1 MSDQQGEGAQQYPRY
16 PGSGSGAEPGYPPP
30 PHSYPQQPGLGQQPG
45 SDQQAGY
52 GQQPG
57 YGQAGYGQQ
66 PQYGQQP
73 GYGQQQPGYG
83 NPPGYAQPP
92 YGGQQ
97 GYGTP
102 PPGYYGVQQSYGQ
115 QGGYGPG
122 GQATPFASWGVRVG
136 ASLIDALPGAVLSGI
151 GRATGTTA
159 IVLICS
165 LLSLG
170 WAVYNRW
177 YLAGTTGQ
185 SIGKKALKLRLVSA
199 STGQPIGPLM
209 AFVRDLAHL
218 VDAVICFVGYLFPLW
233 DAKRQTLADKIVGTY
248 VIQDS

>member
-30 PHSYPQQPGLGQQPG
+30 PQSYP
-45 SDQQAGY
+45 
-52 GQQPG
+52 
-57 YGQAGYGQQ
+57 
-66 PQYGQQP
+66 
-73 GYGQQQPGYG
+73 QQPGYG

-92 YGGQQ
+92 SYGGQQ

-218 VDAVICFVGYLFPLW
+218 VDAIICFVGYLFPLW